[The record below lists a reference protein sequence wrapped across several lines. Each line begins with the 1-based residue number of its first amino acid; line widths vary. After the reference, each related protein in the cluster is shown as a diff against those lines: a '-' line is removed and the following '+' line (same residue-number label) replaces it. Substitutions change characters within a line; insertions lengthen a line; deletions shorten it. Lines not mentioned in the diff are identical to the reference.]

1 MCLSI
6 TIRPPTL
13 DFKSV
18 WSSNWIR
25 SDLIHMTRCCHFF
38 FLLFRSTNPQS
49 VRGSPFSPISIS
61 LTHSHIYLV
70 LQRSDIKWI
79 LTFIFNLNN
88 RLVARDHS
96 RSIGTFPLTL
106 FDHYCLS
113 IFFFVVLNWSAISM
127 IMIIPSQFISIYEA
141 HSAGWWN
148 VVLWWLVV
156 CSDRLIRLILNPIYI
171 IYKILIQTH
180 VHKVKSKFGSL
191 PSIFWSFFI

>member
-38 FLLFRSTNPQS
+38 SSVSIYKSTIGTWFTIFPHLYLS
-49 VRGSPFSPISIS
+49 
-61 LTHSHIYLV
+61 HSHIYLV

-106 FDHYCLS
+106 FDHYCLL